1 MSTQDGIQVT
11 TQKEDTQVAFI
22 QSVVAFLQDATN
34 LPRLRQEVEGLRAEA
49 EVLKRQIIDLKAEVE
64 LEREAK
70 DTARRIQNERGAE
83 LVILQNK
90 LSSLQHK
97 FDTIHGVV
105 IAAMAEIRPEA
116 PKEEPKP
123 SNAGPTYWPR
133 QEHTG

>member
-1 MSTQDGIQVT
+1 MTTSDAIQVSKS
-11 TQKEDTQVAFI
+11 QEDAQVAFI
-22 QSVVAFLQDATN
+22 QNVVAFLTDATN
-34 LPRLRQEVEGLRAEA
+34 LPQLRREVERLRAEA
-49 EVLKRQIIDLKAEVE
+49 ESLNRQIVDLKAEVE